1 MKVPWAIPNIAKDDI
16 DYVKE
21 ILDSGWY
28 TMGKQVKK
36 LEEMMSKYTGV
47 KHAIA
52 VNNGTSAL
60 EVMFRSMGIGA
71 GDEVIVPAL
80 SFVATATAVSL
91 VGATPVFVDVN
102 DEITIDADQI
112 DDVVSDKTKA
122 VVAVDFAGTPC
133 EYDKLITKC
142 NKHKIE
148 LVVDGAH
155 SLGSKYKDNSCLK
168 YGLMSTSS
176 FHAAKIFTT
185 VEGGMI
191 YTNDDKLAKKARA
204 IRTHGEVDKKYVH
217 EYLGGNF
224 RLTDISAGFGVK
236 QMERYD
242 KTLSDRADKVEYYKK
257 NLKGVIDFLDI
268 KNKDKTSDNFL
279 FLIFDDKRD
288 KLADFLKQQGVDTR
302 KQYPMTIPQ
311 QPIYNIKK
319 SYPRAEHFCRC
330 SLSLPLYADM
340 TFNQIDYVCQKVKE
354 FKDKC

>member
-1 MKVPWAIPNIAKDDI
+1 MKVSWAIPNISIDDI
-16 DYVKE
+16 EYVKK

-47 KHAIA
+47 KNAIA

-60 EVMFRSMGIGA
+60 EVMFRSLDIGQ

-102 DEITIDADQI
+102 DEITIDAEKI
-112 DDVVSDKTKA
+112 DEVVTGKTKA

-133 EYDKLITKC
+133 EYDDLILKC
-142 NKHKIE
+142 KKHKIP
-148 LVVDGAH
+148 LLVDGAH
-155 SLGSKYKDNSCLK
+155 SLGSKYKDKSCLC

-191 YTNDDKLAKKARA
+191 YTNDDELTKTARA
-204 IRTHGEVDKKYVH
+204 IRTHGEVDKKYIH
-217 EYLGGNF
+217 EFLGGNF
-224 RLTDISAGFGVK
+224 RLTDISAGFGIK
-236 QMERYD
+236 QMERYET
-242 KTLSDRADKVEYYKK
+242 TLKDRTKKVNYYKK
-257 NLKGVIDFLDI
+257 KLAGIIDFLDI
-268 KNKDKTSDNFL
+268 KDKDKVCDNFL
-279 FLIFDDKRD
+279 FLVFDDKRD
-288 KLADFLKQQGVDTR
+288 KLADFLKEKGIDTR

-319 SYPRAEHFCRC
+319 SFPKAEYFCRC
-330 SLSLPLYADM
+330 SLSLPLYAGM
-340 TFNQIDYVCQKVKE
+340 TFDQIDYVCQKVKE
-354 FKDKC
+354 FKEKC